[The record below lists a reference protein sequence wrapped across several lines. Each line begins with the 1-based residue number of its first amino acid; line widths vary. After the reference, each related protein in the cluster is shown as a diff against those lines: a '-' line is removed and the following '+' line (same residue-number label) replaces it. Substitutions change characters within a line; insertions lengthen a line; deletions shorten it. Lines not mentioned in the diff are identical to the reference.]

1 MSFRTDYTYN
11 FNLSWQDTV
20 QRIQEF
26 GNKKKELQKEL
37 EEDSEESFDQMAFR
51 GIRQQVQNKD
61 GIDVSYLGLE
71 L

>member
-1 MSFRTDYTYN
+1 VSFRTDYTYN